1 MDTLHPTAPRLDR
14 VERAALSAAGQ
25 AAWDH
30 VYTVRGFSGEMP
42 NVFATM
48 ANSADGLACVGG
60 VGEYVRFRTD
70 FDRIFRELVILTVAQ
85 ELRSGYEWS
94 HHWAIALKA
103 GAPESLLKRVGTPAL
118 EAEPMPVGPA
128 VRYARLVANNQP
140 VDDALFD
147 ALKTHF
153 GAKGLVDLTML
164 AGHYLSLGRFI
175 NVAGVRVEPDH
186 ADVPFNRPADAR
198 PAFVPVTG
206 KIGRMRLAGVT
217 RETFAGDKAAI
228 WDHVLASRGVKGW
241 VPYLFAVLGNS
252 PDALHYVAA
261 VGEYARYKTDFD
273 AVLRELVIMTV
284 AREIDCAYEWT
295 HHWPVAVKA
304 GASEA
309 LLKKIGT
316 PALDS
321 EPTPVG
327 PTIRYARLVANNR
340 PVDDALFGALKTHYG
355 PRRLTDLTNMIGYY
369 GMIGRLIN
377 VVGFELE
384 EGHEAIPFNG

>member
-1 MDTLHPTAPRLDR
+1 MDTLHPTVPRLDR
-14 VERAALSAAGQ
+14 VERAALTPAGQ

-30 VYTVRGFSGEMP
+30 VYKVRSFTGEMP

-48 ANSADGLACVGG
+48 ANSTDGLACVGG
-60 VGEYVRFRTD
+60 VGEYVRFRTG
-70 FDRIFRELVILTVAQ
+70 FDAILRELVILTVAQ
-85 ELRSGYEWS
+85 EIRSGYEWS

-103 GAPESLLKRVGTPAL
+103 GAPESLLKRVGTPGL

-128 VRYARLVANNQP
+128 VRYARLVTGNLP

-147 ALKTHF
+147 ALKAHF
-153 GAKGLVDLTML
+153 GAKGLIDLTML

-186 ADVPFNRPADAR
+186 MDVPFNRAADAK
-198 PAFVPVTG
+198 PAFAPVTG
-206 KIGRMRLAGVT
+206 KVSRMRLAGVT

-241 VPYLFAVLGNS
+241 VPHLFAVLGNS

-284 AREIDCAYEWT
+284 ARQIDCAYEWT

-309 LLKKIGT
+309 LLRKIGT
-316 PALDS
+316 PALEN
-321 EPTPVG
+321 EPSPVG
-327 PTIRYARLVANNR
+327 PTVRYARLVANNL
-340 PVDDALFGALKTHYG
+340 PVDDALFDSLKAHYG
-355 PRRLTDLTNMIGYY
+355 TRRLTDLTNMIGYY

-384 EGHEAIPFNG
+384 EGHPVIPFNA